1 MQTII
6 AYNQQEMKEKGTGED
21 IKRGYNVWIDLV
33 DPTEKEIQ
41 EIQEL
46 YSLDE
51 KAIETM
57 VNKSKKPQVRILED
71 HSFTVILDIKYKDL
85 QTLITDSIY
94 LFLSSTE
101 NWLIT
106 IHSSDVDLKRDIV
119 RLLEIKNKKI
129 MGASIDALYYSII
142 AQIVDRYERLLT
154 AIELTITDFEQ
165 RTLYRPTKKMLEYL
179 DTLSRQIIVLRRH
192 FWHIRNNLNFLLH
205 MNDKEEALR
214 RQGEG
219 EGERERN
226 QQINK
231 RKQENQ
237 KESAR
242 QYIEMA
248 YDNITELIQVVE
260 SYRDTINSTRE
271 LYMANVSLQMN
282 DTMRILAIFSS
293 ILLPLT
299 FIVGIFGMNGLDL
312 NDISSIPLGFA
323 IVLLTMI
330 GVAIVL
336 LLFFKK
342 KQWIFAKHEDINE
355 SKLISKNSKK

>member
-1 MQTII
+1 
-6 AYNQQEMKEKGTGED
+6 
-21 IKRGYNVWIDLV
+21 
-33 DPTEKEIQ
+33 
-41 EIQEL
+41 
-46 YSLDE
+46 
-51 KAIETM
+51 
-57 VNKSKKPQVRILED
+57 
-71 HSFTVILDIKYKDL
+71 
-85 QTLITDSIY
+85 
-94 LFLSSTE
+94 
-101 NWLIT
+101 
-106 IHSSDVDLKRDIV
+106 
-119 RLLEIKNKKI
+119 

-219 EGERERN
+219 ERERERN

>member
-1 MQTII
+1 
-6 AYNQQEMKEKGTGED
+6 MKEKGRGED

-106 IHSSDVDLKRDIV
+106 IHSSDVDLKGDIV

-219 EGERERN
+219 ERERERN

-355 SKLISKNSKK
+355 SKLISKNSKKY

>member
-6 AYNQQEMKEKGTGED
+6 AYNEQEMKEKGTGED

-33 DPTEKEIQ
+33 DPTEKEMQ

-51 KAIETM
+51 RAIETI

-85 QTLITDSIY
+85 QTLITDGIY
-94 LFLSSTE
+94 LFLSSRE

-106 IHSSDVDLKRDIV
+106 IHSSDVDLKGDIL

-205 MNDKEEALR
+205 MNGKEEVLR
-214 RQGEG
+214 KQG
-219 EGERERN
+219 EGEREREGN
-226 QQINK
+226 QQNNK
-231 RKQENQ
+231 REQENQ
-237 KESAR
+237 TESAKR
-242 QYIEMA
+242 YIEMA

-271 LYMANVSLQMN
+271 LYVANVSLQMN

-336 LLFFKK
+336 LLFFRK
-342 KQWIFAKHEDINE
+342 KQWIFAKQEDINE
-355 SKLISKNSKK
+355 SKLISKNNKK